1 MACQSASRKIV
12 VISGW
17 VEREDEKEAFLAGGW
32 ERGRETV
39 GPRSKGR
46 SWGRSG
52 GWEEEA
58 GGGESRWGQGVN
70 ALHCTSQG
78 ECMLC
83 VAAWVVGRKAG

>member
-17 VEREDEKEAFLAGGW
+17 VERGDEKEAFLSGGW
-32 ERGRETV
+32 ERD
-39 GPRSKGR
+39 
-46 SWGRSG
+46 SWAQEQG
-52 GWEEEA
+52 EELGQEW
-58 GGGESRWGQGVN
+58 WGQGVN
-70 ALHCTSQG
+70 ALHCTYQG